1 MAALRNNGTAELFV
15 NLATHELREY
25 FTLPRMVDHV
35 LRRVEQPFIKKCL
48 LMRVGAHLV
57 RYSCHSGP
65 FTNCV
70 FYVSYTLCNT
80 PSAL

>member
-57 RYSCHSGP
+57 DG
-65 FTNCV
+65 N
-70 FYVSYTLCNT
+70 TLT
-80 PSAL
+80 AAHAVRAGGRRMRAQVTRPR